1 MMKQRT
7 RWLVL
12 LGVVLA
18 LLLTAIGV
26 CVGSTGLENLM
37 LLLWRADV
45 PTEQAAS
52 SLWVSPAARAQQLAT
67 ALLSR
72 RRDLQGPNVDM
83 RLREM
88 DFGVWELQ
96 PWSEIPREAIDAW
109 TADFAHHRFG
119 GNECTQ
125 EVIDRVAQALDETLS
140 QSVPE
145 TVWIT
150 HAGVIRAVQFLQAG
164 GYRSIHSANDWP
176 VTAPSM
182 GEWICVDI

>member
-1 MMKQRT
+1 MKLWLLRHTRVLVSSGLCYGMSEVYADQAETEAVAQRF
-7 RWLVL
+7 
-12 LGVVLA
+12 
-18 LLLTAIGV
+18 
-26 CVGSTGLENLM
+26 
-37 LLLWRADV
+37 ADIPV
-45 PTEQAAS
+45 SGS